1 MDKITKKLFKYFLMI
16 ITLVIIVSFF
26 ESTILLSKLYVNSQY
41 KLLKENAED
50 VYNYLKGDDKILYN
64 MNINGVLIKDD
75 VILPFGK
82 GRMGLMN
89 KSINFTE
96 LKEKDYFI
104 THQNQKMLSYK
115 LKTDTGDIVV
125 FKSSKDISDYLKIV
139 YLILLAVFITA
150 LILALPLIIFF
161 GKKFTNPILKLK
173 EVSSEISKENFKVDL
188 NLKTGDEIEELALSL
203 KHMAKQ
209 LESKNRLQRD
219 FIANISHDFKTPLS
233 IIRNYSEATVDG
245 MVDFETSKSYSKEI
259 IKEVDRLNK
268 LVMDIMQLSKLRG
281 QFINLS
287 LDYLDLNLF
296 LMDMEVKFKNICKE
310 KNITLKLSIDEI
322 LSNSTAE
329 ILADSDYLSRVL
341 YNFIDNAIK
350 FSKEGGN
357 IDIRCSLIDN
367 NIKIAIINEG
377 RGIPEDIINNIWD
390 RYYKDSESGGIGLGL
405 AICSEILSNHGFTY
419 GANNNSSSVTEFY
432 FTIPS
437 NLFRYNKSKN
447 Y

>member
-1 MDKITKKLFKYFLMI
+1 
-16 ITLVIIVSFF
+16 
-26 ESTILLSKLYVNSQY
+26 
-41 KLLKENAED
+41 
-50 VYNYLKGDDKILYN
+50 
-64 MNINGVLIKDD
+64 
-75 VILPFGK
+75 
-82 GRMGLMN
+82 
-89 KSINFTE
+89 
-96 LKEKDYFI
+96 
-104 THQNQKMLSYK
+104 MLSYK

-296 LMDMEVKFKNICKE
+296 LMDMVVKFKNICKE
-310 KNITLKLSIDEI
+310 KNIILKLSIDEI
-322 LSNSTAE
+322 LSNSTVE
-329 ILADSDYLSRVL
+329 VLADSDYLSRVL